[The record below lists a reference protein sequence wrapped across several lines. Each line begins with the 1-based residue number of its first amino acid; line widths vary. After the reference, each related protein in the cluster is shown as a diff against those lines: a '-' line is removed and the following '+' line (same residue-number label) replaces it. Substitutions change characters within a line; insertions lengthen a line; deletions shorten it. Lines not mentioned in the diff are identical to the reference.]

1 MHFYYLTIFL
11 FFIPALF
18 ETSFPK
24 MRGNIQYK
32 NYLLTGVVIVFII
45 QMGLRWETGTDW
57 IPYLDHFNYPLSI
70 SPWKEKPLCSVHR
83 GYFHCAANFTHWD
96 EGKRDGFRKPLHAGN
111 LCCIFLCRTPHAL
124 SDPG

>member
-57 IPYLDHFNYPLSI
+57 IPYLDHFNYQNIATPFTNDRDSFEIGYNFLVSI
-70 SPWKEKPLCSVHR
+70 TKWILPNYSFFL
-83 GYFHCAANFTHWD
+83 
-96 EGKRDGFRKPLHAGN
+96 L
-111 LCCIFLCRTPHAL
+111 IFLLHFLTI
-124 SDPG
+124 